1 MQRRRCWAL
10 SWGPAARWLVL
21 AAGPP
26 GVPSRCSA
34 GLLHIGAPQVLGC
47 ESRMCAMHWSSE
59 NQKTRLQ
66 MALLRLPGLVQK
78 GAQSLRPQM
87 GAWWVRVTEPAGV
100 IRILG
105 WRAALDGLTV
115 GHGARRESA
124 ASPSGALPLVWV
136 LSLCPKATS
145 SERPRCLPPPP
156 LLPLPGYCGTPPT
169 DPHPSPRVGPWGRA
183 HL

>member
-87 GAWWVRVTEPAGV
+87 GAWWVRVGDGASRRDPDPGLASSPRRAHCWPWGSQRVCCVPLGGPTIGV
-100 IRILG
+100 GPESLPKGHLLRGLG
-105 WRAALDGLTV
+105 VCPRPPSSHCLVIV
-115 GHGARRESA
+115 G
-124 ASPSGALPLVWV
+124 
-136 LSLCPKATS
+136 
-145 SERPRCLPPPP
+145 PPPR
-156 LLPLPGYCGTPPT
+156 TPIP
-169 DPHPSPRVGPWGRA
+169 D
-183 HL
+183 